1 MGQALRAARGARLLA
16 APLGGILPAADA
28 RDDHHGLEAAF
39 AYFGGVPHEL
49 LFDQLKAVTVDD
61 ARTDG
66 CTVRRER

>member
-1 MGQALRAARGARLLA
+1 VA
-16 APLGGILPAADA
+16 
-28 RDDHHGLEAAF
+28 
-39 AYFGGVPHEL
+39 HEL